1 MDNETIKFYNKN
13 AAKYSAW
20 RIEEGEDKAQT
31 TFLKYVG
38 PTGHILDLG
47 CGTGEK
53 ALWFRKN
60 GLTITAVDA
69 SKEMLSHLQKVKGI
83 SSLQMDITKLSLNK
97 KFDGIW
103 ASFSVQHLEKT
114 DQDSLIHKVPN
125 LLKEGGIFYLGIHE
139 GNQSYRD
146 QLGRLYVPR
155 IENDLAGIFYALKLS
170 IIKIFKERSSSFD
183 GKQINVMHIFSQFSN

>member
-60 GLTITAVDA
+60 GLTITAIDA
-69 SKEMLSHLQKVKGI
+69 SKEMLKFLQKVNGR
-83 SSLQMDITKLSLNK
+83 M
-97 KFDGIW
+97 
-103 ASFSVQHLEKT
+103 
-114 DQDSLIHKVPN
+114 
-125 LLKEGGIFYLGIHE
+125 LL
-139 GNQSYRD
+139 
-146 QLGRLYVPR
+146 
-155 IENDLAGIFYALKLS
+155 
-170 IIKIFKERSSSFD
+170 
-183 GKQINVMHIFSQFSN
+183 